1 MVSVKLL
8 RTLGYLK
15 ITDLE
20 SDISIMTNLNNQLC
34 DLDIKAWSVPDKYV
48 KHDGNVG
55 YEAMK
60 NLLEGYVGV
69 SVSTEVTN
77 IHRRTFKNTWNLI
90 WKNYCSAVSYPENVG
105 VILSELGLRLA
116 FVTSDDRSTMV
127 AKSFYNDIIN
137 WFLYTAQSVDTE
149 KTLRTLVVSGISD
162 MRRLYDSNNS

>member
-20 SDISIMTNLNNQLC
+20 SDISLMTNLNNQLC

-48 KHDGNVG
+48 KHNGEVG
-55 YEAMK
+55 YEAIK
-60 NLLEGYVGV
+60 KLLREYVGV
-69 SVSTEVTN
+69 SPDTEVTN

-90 WKNYCSAVSYPENVG
+90 WRNYCTAVSFPENVG
-105 VILSELGLRLA
+105 VILSELGFA